1 MSSIQQ
7 YLDLFASQR
16 TLLDEGCGLDPLNAR
31 RDEAARMLDATGLP
45 GRRTERYK
53 YTDVEAAL
61 APDYGL
67 NLRRL
72 APGADPYAR
81 YRCNVPDLHT
91 RLRYVVGDV
100 VTPER
105 TDGNDGGEGVQ
116 VLTFAEAERTMP
128 GWLDR
133 YYHRAAAR
141 TPDGLTALNTLLA
154 QDGLV
159 VRIAAGTQAATPVQ
173 IVNMAD
179 GTAPLMSNRRVVVVA
194 ERGAAGA
201 VLFCDH
207 ARSGQPMLT
216 TQVVEAYVEEGASLD
231 LYSVEETHT
240 ANTRFSHLYVEQQ
253 AASRTALGTITLTNG
268 LTCNRTDVRL
278 LGQGAT
284 TSAYGAAIADGHQ
297 HVDNNLLVDHAAPG
311 CTSDL
316 LFKYVLDG
324 AAVGAYAGKVLVR
337 EGAQQSFSEQTNA
350 NLCASDEARA
360 FAQPMLEIYADD
372 VKCNHGS
379 TVGKLDESALFYMRQ
394 RGIEEHE
401 ARLLLQHAFVNDVL
415 RRVGIGSL
423 RERLSYL
430 VEMRFRGRLTK
441 CNGCSLCK

>member
-7 YLDLFASQR
+7 YLDLFVTQR
-16 TLLDEGCGLDPLNAR
+16 ALLDSSCGIAPLNAR
-31 RDEAARMLDATGLP
+31 RDGAARMLEKTGLP

-53 YTDVEAAL
+53 YTDVETAL

-72 APGADPYAR
+72 APAADPYAL

-91 RLRYVVGDV
+91 RLHYVVGDIAM
-100 VTPER
+100 PGR
-105 TDGNDGGEGVQ
+105 TGGKGTDEGVQ
-116 VLTFAEAERTMP
+116 VLTFAETEQLMP

-133 YYHRAAAR
+133 YYHRAAAH
-141 TPDGLTALNTLLA
+141 TPDALTALNTLLI
-154 QDGLV
+154 QDGIV
-159 VRIAAGTQAATPVQ
+159 VRITADVQATTPIQ
-173 IVNMAD
+173 IVNMSD
-179 GTAPLMSNRRVVVVA
+179 GAAPLMNNRRVIIVA

-207 ARSGQPMLT
+207 ARSGQPMLS

-240 ANTRFSHLYVEQQ
+240 GNTRFSHIYVEQQ
-253 AASRTALGTITLTNG
+253 AGSRTTLGTITLTNG

-278 LGQGAT
+278 LGRGAT
-284 TSAYGAAIADGHQ
+284 TSLYGAAIADGQ
-297 HVDNNLLVDHAAPG
+297 EHVDNNLLVDHAAPG

-316 LFKYVLDG
+316 LFKYVLGG

-337 EGAQQSFSEQTNA
+337 EGAQQSLSEQTNS
-350 NLCASDEARA
+350 NLCASDNARA

-379 TVGKLDESALFYMRQ
+379 TVGKLDESALLYMRQ

-415 RRVGIGSL
+415 RRVGIESL
-423 RERLSYL
+423 RNRLSYL
-430 VEMRFRGRLTK
+430 VDMRFRGRLTK
-441 CNGCSLCK
+441 CKGCSLCK